1 MRSAVDV
8 WRACNEY
15 NGAVEGRMDASK
27 GSVESISGISSS
39 RSSSG
44 SEASDS
50 GEKMCCVSVVMERD
64 WFIK

>member
-8 WRACNEY
+8 WRAWREY
-15 NGAVEGRMDASK
+15 NGAVEGRIDDSK
-27 GSVESISGISSS
+27 GSVASISGISSS

-44 SEASDS
+44 RDARDN

-64 WFIK
+64 WFVR